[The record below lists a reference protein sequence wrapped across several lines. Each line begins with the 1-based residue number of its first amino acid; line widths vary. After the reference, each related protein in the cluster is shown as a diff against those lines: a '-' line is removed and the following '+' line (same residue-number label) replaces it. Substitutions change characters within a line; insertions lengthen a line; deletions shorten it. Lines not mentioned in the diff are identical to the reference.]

1 MRAYPMKKSF
11 TLIELI
17 VVIAIIAILA
27 AIIAPNAFRAI
38 EKAKISRVVADL
50 KAIKTATF
58 AYYADTGKWPIS
70 GVYISDDTHPLL
82 SDDGSAG
89 WDGPYLESIGKSPL
103 AKGASPSCPKYGYY
117 YVYFRDPPDGEQY
130 FDFNDDGN
138 VDTGRGLSACVY
150 GFSSQEELIKLD
162 AIFDNVGKIG
172 VSGKMTTYYP
182 NCAGIA

>member
-38 EKAKISRVVADL
+38 EKAKITRVAADL

-58 AYYADTGKWPIS
+58 AYHADTGKWPIS
-70 GVYISDDTHPLL
+70 GVYISDGTHPLL

-103 AKGASPSCPKYGYY
+103 AKGSSPGGCWKHGYY
-117 YVYFRDPPDGEQY
+117 YVYFREPPDAEQQ
-130 FDFNDDGN
+130 FDFNNDG
-138 VDTGRGLSACVY
+138 VLDTVRGLSACVY
-150 GFSSQEELIKLD
+150 GFSSQEELLKVD
-162 AIFDNVGKIG
+162 AFFDNVGKIG
-172 VSGKMTTYYP
+172 TGGQMTTHP
-182 NCAGIA
+182 